1 MHATRVAFPHS
12 LCHEAARR
20 AGPKPFSTPVLL
32 QWFRVQVSALHW
44 QTLFSPKRLVVVS
57 RLCRQ
62 SHLGKVVAT
71 CLWRLHLASHGFP
84 TVVDSFTQL
93 ALVMWAFVHS
103 RIFWDGSRH
112 WGGVDAIARTHRCG
126 RQLHRSVVQ
135 SGCVRVAP
143 RRSAFPRALGSPP
156 SRRSACRPPQALCLE
171 HPRPLRLGIVASGRP
186 QMCTPDSLAE
196 RALCVECEQ
205 VFLRGHMFAFGY
217 GGLCVDC
224 ALVGAPRVAVNDGME
239 SQTADPSTPATSA
252 TSTGSLEAQGR
263 DTCNQASAPVS
274 DEDASSSDS
283 D

>member
-112 WGGVDAIARTHRCG
+112 WGGCDSPDTSLRTPAASKCC
-126 RQLHRSVVQ
+126 SVRLCACCASSV
-135 SGCVRVAP
+135 GIP
-143 RRSAFPRALGSPP
+143 KSAGLPAL
-156 SRRSACRPPQALCLE
+156 PPQCMQA
-171 HPRPLRLGIVASGRP
+171 A
-186 QMCTPDSLAE
+186 A
-196 RALCVECEQ
+196 
-205 VFLRGHMFAFGY
+205 
-217 GGLCVDC
+217 
-224 ALVGAPRVAVNDGME
+224 GAVSR
-239 SQTADPSTPATSA
+239 
-252 TSTGSLEAQGR
+252 
-263 DTCNQASAPVS
+263 ASAPTSTWDCRIRSATDVHS
-274 DEDASSSDS
+274 RLIGRASALRRM
-283 D
+283 